1 MSGSGKN
8 KNRLKRK
15 LSFWD
20 GASLIVANVIGIGI
34 FTTPGIVAG
43 MVPDSGSFML
53 VWLLGGIFAVVGAIA
68 YSELSARNP
77 EAGGEYVYLREAF
90 GPLWGFLSGWTSF
103 IAGFPGAIAAASIG
117 FAAYVKN
124 ILPGDVSSGE
134 AVYAIPAE
142 FLGLSFQESV
152 AVAVIIALS
161 ILHIL
166 KINIGK
172 RLQNTL
178 TVISIGT
185 IVLLI
190 AVGFS
195 GSGNSSIEFHSVF
208 QINVS
213 HTWLLALIPVMFTYS
228 GWNAAVY
235 VAEEIRNPE
244 KNMLRAM
251 IVGTSVVVL
260 LYLLI
265 NMVYLKAAS
274 LDLLSGEIDV
284 ANLLTGQLLGT
295 NGQLL
300 VGLVILAA
308 LVSSISAMIMAG
320 PRVYFAMARDGLF
333 PASLKQVDPRF
344 NTPSGSIMAQAG
356 WSVLL
361 ILTGT
366 FEELLTYTG
375 FAIVLFSTL
384 SVLALLAM
392 KKNPFS
398 QAPVKSILYSIFI
411 LVGIA
416 MTVNA
421 VIRSPLPSLAG
432 VAMIGAGIPVFSWFR
447 RKKTEGRKPKVT
459 G

>member
-1 MSGSGKN
+1 MSGSGTN

-124 ILPGDVSSGE
+124 MLPGDVSSGE

-178 TVISIGT
+178 TIISIAT

-190 AVGFS
+190 ALGFS
-195 GSGNSSIEFHSVF
+195 GSGNGSIEFHTVF
-208 QINVS
+208 LFNSSQM
-213 HTWLLALIPVMFTYS
+213 WLLALIPVMFTYS

-356 WSVLL
+356 WSILL

-384 SVLALLAM
+384 SVLALLVM

-398 QAPVKSILYSIFI
+398 QAPVKSILYAIFI

-432 VAMIGAGIPVFSWFR
+432 VAMIGAGIPVFTWFN
-447 RKKTEGRKPKVT
+447 KKQSANRD
-459 G
+459 